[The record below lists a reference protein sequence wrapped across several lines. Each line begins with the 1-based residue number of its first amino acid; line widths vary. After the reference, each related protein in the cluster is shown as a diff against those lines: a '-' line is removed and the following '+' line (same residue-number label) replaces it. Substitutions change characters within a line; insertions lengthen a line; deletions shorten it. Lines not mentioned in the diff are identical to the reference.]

1 MVLINSGK
9 YKRDPLKS
17 EEGSSKLDDT
27 SERRLQQCLFNDE
40 IDAKFGFIRY
50 KESTERKAWLY
61 NMHSTEILDD
71 DKRLISAVDYY
82 FIEDDG
88 GRFKATLPYKPYF
101 YVSTV
106 KGAEQEVATYL
117 SRKFGGNI
125 NQVEIVQKEDLD
137 LPNHLSGIKGK
148 FIKLSFTTVSDLMKV
163 RRDIMPFV
171 KKNRDKQKNS
181 VSFNE
186 ILQRD
191 EYTASKKF
199 HDQGDSIV
207 DIREYD
213 VPYHIRVSIDLK
225 IFVGHW
231 YSVKG
236 RGNNPPEIRKC
247 DELLQ
252 PADITV
258 LAYDIE
264 TSKLPLKFP
273 DSATDQ
279 IMMISYMIDGQ
290 GFLITNREIVS
301 ANVDD
306 FEYTPKPEFEGN
318 FTIFNEP
325 NEEKLILK
333 FFDHILRVKPLV
345 FVTYN
350 GDNFDFKFVEARAS
364 VYQLSML
371 KEIGF
376 STNREGYY
384 LCRPCVHLDC
394 LHWVKR
400 DSYLPVGSQNLKAV
414 AKAKLRYDPVELD
427 PEDMCRMA
435 SEHPQILA
443 SYSVSDAVATYYLY
457 MKYVHPFIFA
467 LCTIIPMEPD
477 EVLRKGSGTLCESL
491 LMVEAY
497 HANIIFPN
505 KQESVLN
512 KLSEDGH
519 VLDQE
524 TYVGGHVESLEA
536 GVFRANI
543 PCRFRLVPEA
553 LQKLMGDV
561 ERTLK
566 HAIEVEENVPI
577 DEVLNLEQVKNE
589 IIEKLRRLR
598 DCPSRLENPIIYHLD
613 VGAMYPNIILTNRL
627 QPSAMVDEATCA
639 ACDFNKPGARCRR
652 IMPWTW
658 RGEVMPASRGEFQR
672 IQQQLE
678 TETFPSANS
687 GGKPVAFHALPKEEQ
702 CAIEKK
708 RLAEYCRKAYK
719 KTHVTRIEVCNSTI
733 CQQENS
739 FYVDT
744 VRAFRDRRYEFKG
757 LLKEAKKKVS
767 EAVSKGD
774 ASAIKSSKTLE
785 VLYDS
790 LQLAHKCILNSFYG
804 YVMRRGAR
812 WYSMEMAGIV
822 CHTGAGI
829 ITKAREIVEQ
839 IGRPLELDT
848 DGIWCILPSSFP
860 ENFTIK
866 TKNTKKSKLHIS
878 YPGAMLNL
886 MVKDNNTNDQYH
898 ELVDP
903 VKRLYEIRN
912 ENSIFF
918 EVDGP
923 YLAMVLPASKEEGKK
938 LKKRYAVFNFDG
950 SLAELKGFEVKRRG
964 ELQLIKIFQS
974 SVFEAFLKGNTLEE
988 CYAAVAKVADY
999 WLDVLYSKAVNMPDK
1014 ELFDLISENRSMSRK
1029 LEEYGAQKSTSIST
1043 AKRLAE
1049 FLGDQMVKDAGLSCR
1064 FIISK
1069 KPEGA
1074 PVTER
1079 AIPLAIFQTESG
1091 VCKHYL
1097 RKWLKSPGLIDF
1109 DIRTILD
1116 WNYYIERFGSA
1127 VQKIITIPA
1136 ALQQIPNPVPRVAHP
1151 DWLHK
1156 RLLEKND
1163 SLKQKKI
1170 TEIFSV
1176 RDKTIPELPP
1186 TEQNIVDMEDQVLPS
1201 TSTARVPVCTKRKA
1215 STSLDDRS
1223 NKKKNCLTDSDLS
1236 KTWREYLGPPPPL
1249 GKKREEVVAW
1259 LTYQKKKWAFQI
1271 QKRKTIESDKFGRQ
1285 TVSKKSSTSIGRS
1298 SSGIGQF
1305 LRKAKK
1311 TLLDSPWQII
1321 QIADTGHLGKYK
1333 LWVLVENELH
1343 CIKLS
1348 IPRIFYVN
1356 QHVPKQGESTLW
1368 RKVTRILPRSHPVY
1382 NLYEYTVD
1390 EEVYQQHCN
1399 DLLAE
1404 LSLPHVEGVYETQVP
1419 LIFRAL
1425 IEIGCVC
1432 TVSRKFVKH
1441 YASSDNDSY
1450 SLRHLEFRT
1459 LAQHNYLEPGS
1470 LKLLYLYHHSS
1481 GHKAMFGF
1489 FFPPSKKAVVYV
1501 LDTVRTNQ
1509 MPNLVPLFNAERNAK
1524 LNSGTDPSLLPETDY
1539 TFEIHAEKDIKVIY
1553 KALQKH
1559 LMMYKDEKKG
1569 PTAVVIQSPISSQD
1583 ICSLMPGFSEFPII
1597 SIHLPDSDSLYQV
1610 MDWQRVGSKT
1620 MLRHFMNVDP
1630 AMSMLLEQCRY
1641 FHVPVGNLPQD
1652 ASLFGCDVF
1661 FARHLQKQNFILWCS
1676 STERPDLGGKEA
1688 DDNRLLAES
1697 ESTLAEVNKSDAYSS
1712 ISSELLIEGMAVTT
1726 VLQALNLMEMEGTSS
1741 NIAFDAGSYT
1751 SVADMMTGNAT
1762 IVGVYDES
1770 ALCAGAFRI
1779 LRIMVTGWVRDVIQ
1793 YKNVFADNQIVN
1805 FYRWLR
1811 CPQSLLYEPAI
1822 KQMLNNLMKKMFTQL
1837 IYEYQRLGATVI
1849 YASYNRIILCTKRK
1863 TVEDAM
1869 AYIQYVNECIK
1880 GKEIFHGLQIETESF
1895 WVYLMWLDTAN
1906 YGGIKVNKNSLEPS
1920 KDEKGSTSVNGEAI
1934 DVDKQSSGSSEINDS
1949 QTVNGQANA
1958 SDESQT
1964 VNDEIDTDEEVQTID
1979 DENNPEDDKHTLT
1992 LCFHIAKF
2000 LPQIAAI
2007 DETFYKVIA
2016 EYIQEAYA
2024 YYQKETSIP
2033 DPSDSQAPV
2042 PDANDEDNKE
2052 SNSDLIR
2059 YLRSELSHKLYIIV
2073 EKIKKKLPSN
2083 IGPNGQDVFPVHPG
2097 SHLKLTNPALEFSK
2111 DVCKVLSLNGHL
2123 GDTVMKLR
2131 RDLLRIVGVR
2141 EFSDEAEWKDP
2152 CLSFVL
2158 TEVIC
2163 KSCNTCS
2170 NIDLCR
2176 EQYVVNEAT
2185 GFPMWICSICKAAYN
2200 TKEIEAM
2207 MIECIHRKSMA
2218 HVLQDLQ
2225 CTKCRMIKD
2234 RNMTRYCSCAGKF
2247 ETLLP
2252 HSDLAQMLKTFLNI
2266 SEHFQM
2272 KKLKEIVS
2280 WILKMNSRMKV

>member
-1 MVLINSGK
+1 MNSGK
-9 YKRDPLKS
+9 YKRDPLRS
-17 EEGSSKLDDT
+17 DDGPSKQEDS

-40 IDAKFGFIRY
+40 IDSKFGFVRY
-50 KESTERKAWLY
+50 KENTERQAWLY
-61 NMHSTEILDD
+61 NMHSTEVLDD
-71 DKRLISAVDYY
+71 DKRLVSAVDYY

-101 YVSTV
+101 YVSAI
-106 KGAEQEVATYL
+106 KGAEQEVASYL
-117 SRKFGGNI
+117 SRKFGGSI

-137 LPNHLSGIKGK
+137 LPNHLSGLKGK
-148 FIKLSFTTVSDLMKV
+148 FIKLSFTTVSDLTKV
-163 RRDIMPFV
+163 RREIMPYV

-181 VSFNE
+181 ISFHEVLQNE
-186 ILQRD
+186 ED
-191 EYTASKKF
+191 NASKKF
-199 HDQGDSIV
+199 YEQVDSII

-213 VPYHIRVSIDLK
+213 VPFHVRVSIDLK

-231 YSVKG
+231 YFVKG
-236 RGNNPPEIRKC
+236 RGNDPPEIRKC
-247 DELLQ
+247 EELLQ
-252 PADITV
+252 PPDITV

-264 TSKLPLKFP
+264 TTKLPLKFP

-301 ANVDD
+301 ADVDD

-318 FTIFNEP
+318 FTIFNEA
-325 NEEKLILK
+325 NEEQLILK

-350 GDNFDFKFVEARAS
+350 GDNFDFKFVEARAA
-364 VYQLSML
+364 VYQLGML

-376 STNREGYY
+376 SLNRDGYY

-400 DSYLPVGSQNLKAV
+400 DSYLPVGSHNLKAV

-427 PEDMCRMA
+427 PEEMCRMA
-435 SEHPQILA
+435 SEQPQILA

-491 LMVEAY
+491 LMVQAY

-505 KQESVLN
+505 KQESILN
-512 KLSEDGH
+512 KLTEDGH

-536 GVFRANI
+536 GVFRANL

-577 DEVLNLEQVKNE
+577 DQVLNLEEVKSE
-589 IIEKLRRLR
+589 IIEKLKRLR
-598 DCPSRLENPIIYHLD
+598 DCPSRLENPFIYHLD

-658 RGEVMPASRGEFQR
+658 RGECMPASKGEFQR

-678 TETFPSANS
+678 TETFPSPIP
-687 GGKPVAFHALPKEEQ
+687 GQKPVAFHELTKEEQ

-708 RLAEYCRKAYK
+708 RLSEYCRKAYK
-719 KTHVTRIEVCNSTI
+719 KTHVTRIEVRNSTI
-733 CQQENS
+733 CQRENS

-757 LLKEAKKKVS
+757 LLKVAKKKVA
-767 EAVSKGD
+767 EAIAKGD
-774 ASAIKSSKTLE
+774 ASAIKSSKSLE

-829 ITKAREIVEQ
+829 ITKARELVEQ

-860 ENFTIK
+860 ENFTVK
-866 TKNTKKSKLHIS
+866 TKDPKKPKLHIS

-903 VKRLYEIRN
+903 KQRVYEIRN

-999 WLDVLYSKAVNMPDK
+999 WLDVLYTKAMNMPDK

-1043 AKRLAE
+1043 AKRLSE

-1069 KPEGA
+1069 KPEGS

-1079 AIPLAIFQTESG
+1079 AIPLAIFQAEPS
-1091 VCKHYL
+1091 VKRHYL
-1097 RKWLKSPGLIDF
+1097 RKWLKSPGLSDF
-1109 DIRTILD
+1109 DIRGILD
-1116 WNYYIERFGSA
+1116 WEYYIERFGSTI
-1127 VQKIITIPA
+1127 QKIITIPA
-1136 ALQQIPNPVPRVAHP
+1136 ALQQVSNPVPRVAHP

-1163 SLKQKKI
+1163 TLKQKKI
-1170 TEIFSV
+1170 TEIFMHKEKV
-1176 RDKTIPELPP
+1176 TPMEENND
-1186 TEQNIVDMEDQVLPS
+1186 NIVDIEDQLSPGTK
-1201 TSTARVPVCTKRKA
+1201 TSNIPVCSKRKA
-1215 STSLDDRS
+1215 TSDIDDRA
-1223 NKKKNCLTDSDLS
+1223 NKKKNGLTDSDLS
-1236 KTWREYLGPPPPL
+1236 KTWLEYLGPPPPL
-1249 GKKREEVVAW
+1249 GKTREEVITW
-1259 LTYQKKKWAFQI
+1259 LKYQKKKWAFQI
-1271 QKRKTIESDKFGRQ
+1271 QKRKALEADKFGGNL
-1285 TVSKKSSTSIGRS
+1285 TSTKSYSSVSKSSVV
-1298 SSGIGQF
+1298 GIGQF

-1321 QIADTGHLGKYK
+1321 QIAETGHLGKYK

-1343 CIKLS
+1343 SIKLT

-1356 QHVPKQGESTLW
+1356 QRIPKQGESSLW
-1368 RKVTRILPRSHPVY
+1368 RKVTRVLPRSHPVY

-1390 EEVYQQHCN
+1390 EEVYQLHCN

-1419 LIFRAL
+1419 LVFRAL
-1425 IEIGCVC
+1425 VEIGCIC
-1432 TVSRKFVKH
+1432 AVSRKFVRH
-1441 YASSDNDSY
+1441 YASTDNDSY
-1450 SLRHLEFRT
+1450 NLCHLEFRT

-1489 FFPPSKKAVVYV
+1489 FFPPSKKAVIYI
-1501 LDTVRTNQ
+1501 LDTVRNNQ
-1509 MPNLVPLFNAERNAK
+1509 MPNLTNVFNSERNAK
-1524 LNSGTDPSLLPETDY
+1524 INSGTDPSLLPDSDY
-1539 TFEIHAEKDIKVIY
+1539 SFEVHAEKDIRVIY
-1553 KALQKH
+1553 KGLQKY
-1559 LMMYKDEKKG
+1559 LMMYKDEKRG
-1569 PTAVVIQSPISSQD
+1569 PTAVVIQTPISSQD
-1583 ICSLMPGFSEFPII
+1583 ICSLMPSFAEFPII
-1597 SIHLPDSDSLYQV
+1597 SIHLHDSDTLYQV
-1610 MDWQRVGSKT
+1610 MDWQRVGSKA
-1620 MLRHFMNVDP
+1620 MLKHFMNVDS
-1630 AMSMLLEQCRY
+1630 AISVLLEQCRY
-1641 FHVPVGNLPQD
+1641 FHIPIGNMPQD
-1652 ASLFGCDVF
+1652 TSLFGSDVF
-1661 FARHLQKQNFILWCS
+1661 FARHLQKQNFLLWCS

-1697 ESTLAEVNKSDAYSS
+1697 ENTVAEINKSDAYFS
-1712 ISSELLIEGMAVTT
+1712 ISVELLLEGMAVTT
-1726 VLQALNLMEMEGTSS
+1726 VLQAQNLIEMEGTSS
-1741 NIAFDAGSYT
+1741 SIAFDAGSFT
-1751 SVADMMTGNAT
+1751 SLSDMMSGAASTL
-1762 IVGVYDES
+1762 GVYDES

-1779 LRIMVTGWVRDVIQ
+1779 LRTMVASWVRDVIQ
-1793 YKNVFADNQIVN
+1793 YKNVFADNQIIN

-1837 IYEYQRLGATVI
+1837 IYEYQRLGAVVL
-1849 YASYNRIILCTKRK
+1849 YASYNRIIICTKRK
-1863 TVEDAM
+1863 TVEDAKS
-1869 AYIQYVNECIK
+1869 YVQYVTDCIR
-1880 GKEIFHGLQIETESF
+1880 GKEIFHGLQIEEEAY
-1895 WVYLMWLDTAN
+1895 WEYLLWLDTAN
-1906 YGGIKVNKNSLEPS
+1906 YGGIKVNIENLE
-1920 KDEKGSTSVNGEAI
+1920 KDKERNDGQIQVVDGE
-1934 DVDKQSSGSSEINDS
+1934 
-1949 QTVNGQANA
+1949 
-1958 SDESQT
+1958 
-1964 VNDEIDTDEEVQTID
+1964 EENKPD
-1979 DENNPEDDKHTLT
+1979 EDDRCTLT

-2000 LPQIAAI
+2000 LPQVAAI
-2007 DETFYKVIA
+2007 EENFYNVIA
-2016 EYIQEAYA
+2016 DYIQEAYTF
-2024 YYQKETSIP
+2024 YQKEEISVQNP
-2033 DPSDSQAPV
+2033 DDSSQNPISAV
-2042 PDANDEDNKE
+2042 NEEIAEENNIV
-2052 SNSDLIR
+2052 SDLAKYI
-2059 YLRSELSHKLYIIV
+2059 RSELSHKLYILV
-2073 EKIKKKLPSN
+2073 EKIKKKIPSN
-2083 IGPNGQDVFPVHPG
+2083 IGPNGQDIFPVLPG
-2097 SHLKLTNPALEFSK
+2097 SYLKLTNPALEFTK
-2111 DVCKVLSLNGHL
+2111 AICKILSLDSHL
-2123 GDTVMKLR
+2123 GDTILKLR

-2152 CLSFVL
+2152 CLSYVL

-2163 KSCNTCS
+2163 KACNTCN

-2176 EQYVVNEAT
+2176 EHYVINETT
-2185 GFPMWICSICKAAYN
+2185 GFPMWICSFCKAPYD

-2207 MIECIHRKSMA
+2207 MIECIHRKCMA

-2225 CTKCRMIKD
+2225 CRKCRMIKD
-2234 RNMTRYCSCAGKF
+2234 RNMTRYCSCAGRF
-2247 ETLLP
+2247 DTLLP
-2252 HSDLAQMLKTFLNI
+2252 QSDLSQTLKTFLNI
-2266 SEHFQM
+2266 ADHFQM
-2272 KKLKEIVS
+2272 IKLKDIVS
-2280 WILKMNSRMKV
+2280 WILKMNPQIKS

>member
-9 YKRDPLKS
+9 YKADPLKFS
-17 EEGSSKLDDT
+17 DEGSSKPDDS
-27 SERRLQQCLFNDE
+27 SERRLQQCIFNDE

-50 KESTERKAWLY
+50 KESAERKAWLY

-88 GRFKATLPYKPYF
+88 ARFKATLPYKPYF

-106 KGAEQEVATYL
+106 KGTEQEVASYL
-117 SRKFGGNI
+117 SRKYGGSI
-125 NQVEIVQKEDLD
+125 NQVELVQKEDLD
-137 LPNHLSGIKGK
+137 LPNHLSGLKGK
-148 FIKLSFTTVSDLMKV
+148 FIKLSFLTVNELTKV
-163 RRDIMPFV
+163 RKEIMPHV

-186 ILQRD
+186 ILNQD
-191 EYTASKKF
+191 DNTSKKF
-199 HDQGDSIV
+199 YEQVESIV

-213 VPYHIRVSIDLK
+213 VPFHVRVSIDLK
-225 IFVGHW
+225 MFVGHW
-231 YSVKG
+231 YFVRG

-264 TSKLPLKFP
+264 TTKLPLKFP

-301 ANVDD
+301 SDVDD

-318 FTIFNEP
+318 FTLFNEA
-325 NEEKLILK
+325 NEEKLLMR
-333 FFDHILRVKPLV
+333 FFDHILKVKPLV

-350 GDNFDFKFVEARAS
+350 GDNFDFKFVEARAAF
-364 VYQLSML
+364 YQLNML

-376 STNREGYY
+376 SCNREGYY
-384 LCRPCVHLDC
+384 LSRPCVHLDC

-427 PEDMCRMA
+427 PEEMCLMA
-435 SEHPQILA
+435 SEQPQVLA

-491 LMVEAY
+491 LMVQAY

-505 KQESVLN
+505 KQESILN
-512 KLSEDGH
+512 KLTEDGH

-524 TYVGGHVESLEA
+524 TYVGGHVEALEA
-536 GVFRANI
+536 GVFRANL

-553 LQKLMGDV
+553 LQKLMDDV

-566 HAIEVEENVPI
+566 HAIEVEEGIPI
-577 DEVLNLEQVKNE
+577 EQVLNLEEVKNE
-589 IIEKLRRLR
+589 IIEKLKKLR
-598 DCPSRLENPIIYHLD
+598 DCPSRLENPFIYHLD

-639 ACDFNKPGARCRR
+639 ACDFNKPGAQCRR

-658 RGEVMPASRGEFQR
+658 RGEIMPASRGEFHR

-678 TETFPSANS
+678 TETFPSS
-687 GGKPVAFHALPKEEQ
+687 TPGGKPVAFHELSKEEQ

-719 KTHVTRIEVCNSTI
+719 KTHVTTIEVRNSTI

-757 LLKEAKKKVS
+757 LLKVAKKKVA
-767 EAVSKGD
+767 EAVAKGD

-866 TKNTKKSKLHIS
+866 TKDPKKPKLHIS

-886 MVKDNNTNDQYH
+886 MVKDSNTNDQYH
-898 ELVDP
+898 DLVDSE
-903 VKRLYEIRN
+903 KKLYEIRS

-974 SVFEAFLKGNTLEE
+974 SVFEAFLKGKTLEE

-1029 LEEYGAQKSTSIST
+1029 LEEYGVQKSTSIST

-1069 KPEGA
+1069 KPEGS

-1079 AIPLAIFQTESG
+1079 AIPLAIFQTDSS
-1091 VCKHYL
+1091 VKKHYL
-1097 RKWLKSPGLIDF
+1097 RKWLKSPGLMDF

-1116 WNYYIERFGSA
+1116 WDYYIERFGSA
-1127 VQKIITIPA
+1127 IQKIITIPA
-1136 ALQQIPNPVPRVAHP
+1136 ALQQVANPVPRVAHP

-1163 SLKQKKI
+1163 TLKQKKI

-1176 RDKTIPELPP
+1176 REKNVEVTSNGENLIDI
-1186 TEQNIVDMEDQVLPS
+1186 EDQFAQPS
-1201 TSTARVPVCTKRKA
+1201 TSSHVPVSIKRKA
-1215 STSLDDRS
+1215 SSSIDNRS
-1223 NKKKNCLTDSDLS
+1223 NKKKNALRDSDLS

-1249 GKKREEVVAW
+1249 GKTREDLIIW
-1259 LTYQKKKWAFQI
+1259 LQYHKKKWAFQL
-1271 QKRKTIESDKFGRQ
+1271 QKRKALEADKFGRL
-1285 TVSKKSSTSIGRS
+1285 SSSVKPSSSMGRT

-1321 QIADTGHLGKYK
+1321 QIAETGQLGKYK

-1343 CIKLS
+1343 CIKLT

-1356 QHVPKQGESTLW
+1356 QHIPKEEESELW
-1368 RKVTRILPRSHPVY
+1368 RKVTRVLPRSHPVY
-1382 NLYEYTVD
+1382 NLYEYTIE
-1390 EEVYQQHCN
+1390 EEVYQLHCN

-1404 LSLPHVEGVYETQVP
+1404 LSLPHIEGVYETQVP
-1419 LIFRAL
+1419 LVFRAL

-1432 TVSRKFVKH
+1432 TVSRKFVKY

-1450 SLRHLEFRT
+1450 NLRHLEFRT

-1481 GHKAMFGF
+1481 GQKAMFGF
-1489 FFPPSKKAVVYV
+1489 FFPPSKRAVVFV
-1501 LDTVRTNQ
+1501 LDTVRSNQ
-1509 MPNLVPLFNAERNAK
+1509 MPNLGNLFNAERNAK
-1524 LNSGTDPSLLPETDY
+1524 LASGTDASLLPETDY
-1539 TFEIHAEKDIKVIY
+1539 TFEIHVEKDIKLVY
-1553 KALQKH
+1553 KGLQKH
-1559 LMMYKDEKKG
+1559 LMMYKDEKRG
-1569 PTAVVIQSPISSQD
+1569 PTAVVIQSRISSQD
-1583 ICSLMPGFSEFPII
+1583 IPTLMPVFSEFPII
-1597 SIHLPDSDSLYQV
+1597 PIHLHDSDTLYQV
-1610 MDWQRVGSKT
+1610 MDWQRVGSKA
-1620 MLRHFMNVDP
+1620 MLKHFMNVDS
-1630 AMSMLLEQCRY
+1630 AISVLLEQCRY

-1652 ASLFGCDVF
+1652 ASLFGSDIF
-1661 FARHLQKQNFILWCS
+1661 YARHLQKQNFILWCS

-1697 ESTLAEVNKSDAYSS
+1697 ENTLAEVNKADAYSS
-1712 ISSELLIEGMAVTT
+1712 VSVELFIEGMAVTT
-1726 VLQALNLMEMEGTSS
+1726 VLQALNLIEMEGTSS
-1741 NIAFDAGSYT
+1741 SIAFDAGSYT
-1751 SVADMMTGNAT
+1751 SVADMMSGNAT
-1762 IVGVYDES
+1762 SLGVYDES

-1779 LRIMVTGWVRDVIQ
+1779 LRSMVAGWVRDVVQ
-1793 YKNVFADNQIVN
+1793 YKNVFADNQVVN
-1805 FYRWLR
+1805 FYRWLK

-1837 IYEYQRLGATVI
+1837 IFEYQRLGAVII
-1849 YASYNRIILCTKRK
+1849 YASYNRLMLCTKRK
-1863 TVEDAM
+1863 TVEDAI
-1869 AYIQYVNECIK
+1869 AYVQYVNECIK
-1880 GKEIFHGLQIETESF
+1880 GKEIFHGLHIEVESC
-1895 WVYLMWLDTAN
+1895 WEYLLWLDTAN
-1906 YGGIKVNKNSLEPS
+1906 YGGIKVNEKFLK
-1920 KDEKGSTSVNGEAI
+1920 KDNESEIKEGM
-1934 DVDKQSSGSSEINDS
+1934 DRDKQKDPTNDDASNKESNEVQINNSESSEI
-1949 QTVNGQANA
+1949 
-1958 SDESQT
+1958 QT
-1964 VNDEIDTDEEVQTID
+1964 VNDENGEEIQEITNK
-1979 DENNPEDDKHTLT
+1979 ENDSDDKHTMT

-2007 DETFYKVIA
+2007 EENFYNVIA
-2016 EYIQEAYA
+2016 DYIQEAYS
-2024 YYQKETSIP
+2024 YYQQQEVTTPNPNES
-2033 DPSDSQAPV
+2033 SQEPAAEENEDTID
-2042 PDANDEDNKE
+2042 DANSVLMKYIR
-2052 SNSDLIR
+2052 SD
-2059 YLRSELSHKLYIIV
+2059 LSHKLYILV
-2073 EKIKKKLPSN
+2073 EKIKKKLSSN
-2083 IGPNGQDVFPVHPG
+2083 IGPNGQDIFPVHPG
-2097 SHLKLTNPALEFSK
+2097 SHLKLTSPALEFTKS
-2111 DVCKVLSLNGHL
+2111 VCKVLSLDSNL
-2123 GDTVMKLR
+2123 GNAVLKLR
-2131 RDLLRIVGVR
+2131 RDLLKIVGVK
-2141 EFSDEAEWKDP
+2141 EFSDDAEWKDP

-2163 KSCNTCS
+2163 KACNTCS

-2176 EQYVVNEAT
+2176 EEYVINEAT
-2185 GFPMWICSICKAAYN
+2185 GIPMWICSVCKSTYD

-2218 HVLQDLQ
+2218 HILQDLQ
-2225 CTKCRMIKD
+2225 CLKCRMIKD
-2234 RNMTRYCSCAGKF
+2234 RNMSRYCSCAGRF
-2247 ETLLP
+2247 DTLLP
-2252 HSDLAQMLKTFLNI
+2252 ISDLSQTLKTFQNI
-2266 SEHFQM
+2266 ADHFQM

-2280 WILKMNSRMKV
+2280 YVLKMNPQIKI